1 MDYTITLEL
10 FEGPLDLLLNL
21 ISKTKIDIYDIPIY
35 DITTQYMEYIYNL
48 EILDLEIASD
58 FLVMASTL
66 LEIKSKML
74 LPKEKV
80 IFEGEEFELDP
91 REELV
96 RQILEYKKF
105 KEASDKLKEYE
116 NQKSKTYYKPKE
128 DLSYYEDETIDFD
141 SFNLDL
147 LVKSLNNILFKRG
160 IIGDEIEIHKIV
172 KEEYSVSECM
182 NRILNKLKVL
192 NNFNFEDLLEKNSKK
207 NEIIAY
213 FLSLLELIKNKTIV
227 VKQNNTF
234 AELIIERPMIEEI

>member
-1 MDYTITLEL
+1 MDYKITLEL

-21 ISKTKIDIYDIPIY
+21 ISKTKIDIYDIPIF

-48 EILDLEIASD
+48 EKVDLEVASE
-58 FLVMASTL
+58 FIIMASTL

-74 LPKEKV
+74 LPKEKIV
-80 IFEGEEFELDP
+80 FEGEEFELDP

-116 NQKSKTYYKPKE
+116 NQKSKTYYKPQE
-128 DLSYYEDETIDFD
+128 DLSIYQDGNIDFD
-141 SFNLDL
+141 SFNLNI
-147 LVKSLNNILFKRG
+147 LVKSLNNILAKRG
-160 IIGDEIEIHKIV
+160 LIHENIEIQRID
-172 KEEYSVSECM
+172 KEEYTVSECM
-182 NRILNKLKVL
+182 NNILNKLKIL
-192 NNFNFEDLLEKNSKK
+192 SKFNFEELFHENSKK

-227 VKQNNTF
+227 VKQTNTF
-234 AELIIERPMIEEI
+234 DDLIIERLEIEEI